1 MLVSAEWQNIKM
13 SSQDLMPSLS
23 ELVNDEQKTIDSV
36 DSEEY
41 IPDNPPPRQ
50 SRVFRGLAPFWHDRL
65 IELGL
70 IVSMALYYVIGNG
83 HLGTGRLFQL
93 NPLMSLP
100 FLLIFIILCWYRLPF
115 ALALLPLS
123 LPYYLQQKTVFGH
136 LSFSI
141 AEIVLGICTG
151 VALLQILVQRG
162 NWRYRLSW
170 QELRDRLGPFSIP
183 ILVFLAAAAISI
195 LIAYQQH
202 FALRAFREEV
212 FDPLLFLVLALF
224 CLRTRQDV
232 ARLLAALLGTGFL
245 VALLG
250 LAQYFV
256 FRHQLVLEDG
266 VRRVHAMYG
275 SANGIGLLFDYVFP
289 IGIAL
294 VLARTRNVLGL
305 RKSWGLRIFAIAV
318 CVPLLVVLY
327 LSYSRGAWVA
337 IGVAALFIL
346 AMAAPNRKVLLIG
359 CLAFIVVAAGLVYH
373 FRHPIYTF
381 IFADHVSIY
390 GISTFTKRLYLW
402 ESAWRM
408 IQARPWFG
416 FGMDNWLCYYSIN
429 QVCHIPASIQPF
441 HYWILHDPV
450 THAKTGL
457 SDEPTLSHPHNIFL
471 HVWISMGIFGL
482 VAFIAVLVLFG
493 WLFARI
499 IIHLRAQGLNRHLY
513 LQWMTIGV
521 GAAMLAAFVQGQVDS
536 SFLEQDL
543 AFCFWMLVTALL
555 LLRVLS
561 GTPWRGRLIS
571 KRPTDRKN
579 NSKEAAL
586 QQS

>member
-1 MLVSAEWQNIKM
+1 MT
-13 SSQDLMPSLS
+13 SQDLMPPLS
-23 ELVNDEQKTIDSV
+23 DLIDDGQNTIDSMNTE
-36 DSEEY
+36 SY
-41 IPDNPPPRQ
+41 TPDNRPPYQ
-50 SRVFRGLAPFWHDRL
+50 SKVFRGPSSFWHDRL

-70 IVSMALYYVIGNG
+70 IMSMALYYIIGNG

-93 NPLMSLP
+93 NPLLSLP
-100 FLLIFIILCWYRLPF
+100 FLLIFIVLCWYRLPF

-123 LPYYLQQKTVFGH
+123 LPYYLQQKTVFSH
-136 LSFSI
+136 FSFSI
-141 AEIVLGICTG
+141 AEIALGICTA
-151 VALLQILVQRG
+151 VAVLQILVQRG

-170 QELRDRLGPFSIP
+170 QELRDRLGPFAIP

-195 LIAYQQH
+195 LIAYERR

-232 ARLLAALLGTGFL
+232 TRLLAAMLGTGLL

-250 LAQYFV
+250 LAQYFF
-256 FRHQLVLEDG
+256 FRNQLVLEDG
-266 VRRVHAMYG
+266 VRRVHAMDG
-275 SANGIGLLFDYVFP
+275 SANGIGLLFDYSFP

-294 VLARTRNVLGL
+294 VLARTRNLAGL
-305 RKSWGLRIFAIAV
+305 RKRWALRILAVAI
-318 CVPLLVVLY
+318 CIPLLFVLY
-327 LSYSRGAWVA
+327 LSQSRGAWVA
-337 IGVAALFIL
+337 IAVATLLIL
-346 AMAAPNRKVLLIG
+346 VMAAPNRKVLLIG
-359 CLAFIVVAAGLVYH
+359 SLAFIIVMTAVIYH

-381 IFADHVSIY
+381 IFADHVSKY

-402 ESAWRM
+402 QSALRM
-408 IQARPWFG
+408 IQTRPWFG
-416 FGMDNWLCYYSIN
+416 FGMDNWLCYYSAN
-429 QVCHIPASIQPF
+429 TVCHIPASLHPF
-441 HYWILHDPV
+441 HYWILRDPV

-471 HVWISMGIFGL
+471 HVWVSMGVFGL
-482 VAFIAVLVLFG
+482 LAFFAVLALFG

-499 IIHLRAQGLNRHLY
+499 IIHLRMKGFTSQPY

-521 GAAMLAAFVQGQVDS
+521 GAAMLAALIHGQVDS

-561 GTPWRGRLIS
+561 RTPWRGQLRS
-571 KRPTDRKN
+571 KSASLTASG
-579 NSKEAAL
+579 SKETDL
-586 QQS
+586 Q

>member
-1 MLVSAEWQNIKM
+1 MLVSAGWRSIKM
-13 SSQDLMPSLS
+13 SSQDLMPPLS
-23 ELVNDEQKTIDSV
+23 DLIDNEQRTVGSV

-41 IPDNPPPRQ
+41 APDNPPPHQ
-50 SRVFRGLAPFWHDRL
+50 NKIFRGLAPFWHDRL

-70 IVSMALYYVIGNG
+70 IMSMALYYVIGNG

-93 NPLMSLP
+93 NPLLSLP
-100 FLLIFIILCWYRLPF
+100 FLLVFIVLCWYRLPF
-115 ALALLPLS
+115 ALALLPLA
-123 LPYYLQQKTVFGH
+123 LPYYLQQKTVFSH
-136 LSFSI
+136 FSFSI
-141 AEIVLGICTG
+141 AEIGLGICTAI
-151 VALLQILVQRG
+151 ALLQILVQRG
-162 NWRYRLSW
+162 KWRYWLSW
-170 QELRDRLGPFSIP
+170 QELRDRLGPFAIP

-195 LIAYQQH
+195 LIAYEQH

-232 ARLLAALLGTGFL
+232 TRLLVALLGTGFL

-250 LAQYFV
+250 MSQYLF
-256 FRHQLVLEDG
+256 FRNQLVLESG
-266 VRRVHAMYG
+266 ERRVHAMYG
-275 SANGIGLLFDYVFP
+275 SANSIGLLFDYVLP

-294 VLARTRNVLGL
+294 VLARMRNVLGL
-305 RKSWGLRIFAIAV
+305 RKSWWLRIFAIAV
-318 CVPLLVVLY
+318 CIPLLLVLY

-337 IGVAALFIL
+337 IAVAALFIL

-359 CLAFIVVAAGLVYH
+359 CLAFIVVAAGAVYH

-381 IFADHVSIY
+381 IFADHVNIY

-402 ESAWRM
+402 ESALRM

-416 FGMDNWLCYYSIN
+416 FGMDNWLCYYSAN
-429 QVCHIPASIQPF
+429 KVCHIPASIQPF
-441 HYWILHDPV
+441 PYWILHDPV
-450 THAKTGL
+450 THARTGL
-457 SDEPTLSHPHNIFL
+457 QDEPTLSHPHNIFL
-471 HVWISMGIFGL
+471 HVWVSMGIFGL
-482 VAFIAVLVLFG
+482 LAFIAVLVLFG
-493 WLFARI
+493 WLFVRI
-499 IIHLRAQGLNRHLY
+499 IVHLRAKGFNGHPY

-521 GAAMLAAFVQGQVDS
+521 GAAMLAALVQGQVDS

-555 LLRVLS
+555 LLRALS
-561 GTPWRGRLIS
+561 RTPWRGRLTS
-571 KRPTDRKN
+571 KPSPDTGN
-579 NSKEAAL
+579 ESKEANL

>member
-1 MLVSAEWQNIKM
+1 MLISAEWQNVKM
-13 SSQDLMPSLS
+13 SSQDLMPPLS
-23 ELVNDEQKTIDSV
+23 NLVDDEQKTIDSGN
-36 DSEEY
+36 SELY
-41 IPDNPPPRQ
+41 MPDNPPPRQ
-50 SRVFRGLAPFWHDRL
+50 SKVFRGLSSFWYDRL

-70 IVSMALYYVIGNG
+70 ILSMALYYIIGNG

-93 NPLMSLP
+93 NPLLSLP
-100 FLLIFIILCWYRLPF
+100 FLVIFIVLCYYRLPF

-123 LPYYLQQKTVFGH
+123 LPFYLQQKTVFSH
-136 LSFSI
+136 FSFSI
-141 AEIVLGICTG
+141 AEIALGICTA

-162 NWRYRLSW
+162 KWRYSLSW
-170 QELRDRLGPFSIP
+170 QELRDRLGPFAIP
-183 ILVFLAAAAISI
+183 ILVFLAAAGISI
-195 LIAYQQH
+195 LIAYEQH

-212 FDPLLFLVLALF
+212 FDPLLFLILALF
-224 CLRTRQDV
+224 CLRTRKSV
-232 ARLLAALLGTGFL
+232 TRLLAAMLGTGLL

-250 LAQYFV
+250 LAQYFF
-256 FRHQLVLEDG
+256 FRNQLVLEDG

-275 SANGIGLLFDYVFP
+275 SANSIGLLFDYVFP

-294 VLARTRNVLGL
+294 VLARTRKLAGL
-305 RKSWGLRIFAIAV
+305 RKSWMLRIFAIAI
-318 CVPLLVVLY
+318 CIPLLFVLY
-327 LSYSRGAWVA
+327 LSQSRGAWVA
-337 IGVAALFIL
+337 IAVATLFIL
-346 AMAAPNRKVLLIG
+346 MMAAPNRKVLLIG
-359 CLAFIVVAAGLVYH
+359 SLAFIVVMAAVIYP

-402 ESAWRM
+402 QSALRM

-416 FGMDNWLCYYSIN
+416 FGMDNWLCYYSAN
-429 QVCHIPASIQPF
+429 KVCHIPASIQPI
-441 HYWILHDPV
+441 HYWILRDPV
-450 THAKTGL
+450 THARTGL

-471 HVWISMGIFGL
+471 HVWVSMGVFGL
-482 VAFIAVLVLFG
+482 LAFIAVLVLCG

-499 IIHLRAQGLNRHLY
+499 IIHLRAKEFTSHPY

-521 GAAMLAAFVQGQVDS
+521 GAAMLAALVQGQVDS

-561 GTPWRGRLIS
+561 RTPWRGQLRS
-571 KRPTDRKN
+571 KSAPVTGSY
-579 NSKEAAL
+579 SKETDL
-586 QQS
+586 EQS